1 MRRKPP
7 LPYVQRCAGYDYF
20 RRPGYARVPL
30 PGLPFSR
37 DYMAAYQQAMANP
50 QLQIGTTRSEAG
62 SVAAAVAAYFV
73 SPQFS
78 ELAAGTQ
85 LMRRAILQRFRE
97 QYGEHPINK
106 LPPKFIALVL
116 SKKKPHAARNW
127 FKAIRAL
134 CQFASA
140 SEMIATDPTA
150 GMKLPKIKQSSG
162 QLGRSSRLHNTRP
175 RIRWAAKPDSRL
187 H

>member
-7 LPYVQRCAGYDYF
+7 PPYVQRCAGYDYF

-162 QLGRSSRLHNTRP
+162 QLVRSSRLHNTRP